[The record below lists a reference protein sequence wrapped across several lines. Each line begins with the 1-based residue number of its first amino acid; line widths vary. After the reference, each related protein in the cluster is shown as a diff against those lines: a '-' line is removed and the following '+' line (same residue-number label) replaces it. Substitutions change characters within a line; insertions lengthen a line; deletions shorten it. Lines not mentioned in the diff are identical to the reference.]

1 MLQDLRYAARWLRRS
16 PGFTAVAVL
25 SLAMGIG
32 FNTALFSV
40 LDAILFRPLPVSAP
54 DRLVEVYTSGG
65 DGDTYATSSYPD
77 VLDLQAQN
85 SVFSDMMG
93 YSAMMAAINLP
104 DRSRLA
110 LGEVVTGNYF
120 QVLGVGAAAGRT
132 LLPEDDRPG
141 AERVAMISHRAWV
154 RDYGSRPDVV
164 GQSMRMR
171 GQPYTI
177 VGVTPAGF
185 SGMMPVLAPELWITT
200 AHVSEVE
207 PAGIQ
212 DVVPGPGTTRL
223 DRRGQRWLFVKG
235 RLRDGVSAGEARAN
249 LEIVWSQLVA
259 AHPQTN
265 KDRALTVVPTSDV
278 RIHPEVDRAL
288 LPAGI
293 GLMVA
298 FGLVL
303 AIACANVAS
312 MLLAR
317 AASRQREISIRL
329 ALGAGR
335 GRLIRQLLTESVL
348 LSALGAAGGLLVAT
362 WLTRLATN
370 LDLPIPIPVAFD
382 IRIDGR
388 VLAFTIGVSLL
399 AGLAAGLVPAL
410 KASRHSLVNAL
421 KGESAASDVAG
432 RRWTLRDGLVAA
444 QIATTVV
451 LLVAAGLLA
460 RSLVSARHVDPGF
473 QTAGIAILSTD
484 VEMLGYDEARARQ
497 FWDTVLERVQALP
510 GIEAAAV
517 AARLPLSINFN
528 QATFF
533 VPGHH
538 GPGDRGATILTTRV
552 SDDYFRALDVPLLEG
567 RTFNATDGPGTPLVV
582 VVSESLA
589 RQYWPGQSAIGQ
601 RLHMRALDGPAF
613 EIVGVTAD
621 HKVQTIGEAPQPYVH
636 FPYSQLKTS
645 YQTLL
650 VRSRM
655 DAGQTLAQ
663 VRRELLSMEPNLA
676 FLDNQTMED
685 QVSAVLFPARAAA
698 WVVSAVGV
706 VAMLL
711 AAIGLYGVIA
721 YSVARRTREIGIRMA
736 LGARPGSVLGLV
748 LRQGM
753 TVAGIGLFA
762 GILLA
767 VVAARAVAGALYGVS
782 AADPIAWLGA
792 AGTILLVALAAN
804 AVPAR
809 RATTVD
815 PSSALRSE

>member
-16 PGFTAVAVL
+16 PAFTAVAVL
-25 SLAMGIG
+25 SLAVGIG

-54 DRLVEVYTSGG
+54 DRLVDVYTSGG

-77 VLDLQAQN
+77 FLDFREQN
-85 SVFSDMMG
+85 GVFDDMMA

-120 QVLGVGAAAGRT
+120 HVLGVSAAIGRT
-132 LLPEDDRPG
+132 LLPEDDQPG

-154 RDYGSRPDVV
+154 RDYGRSPGVL
-164 GQSMRMR
+164 GQSLRMR
-171 GQPYTI
+171 GQGYTI
-177 VGVTPAGF
+177 VGVAPDGF
-185 SGMMPVLAPELWITT
+185 TGMVPVLAPELWVTT
-200 AHVSEVE
+200 AHVGEVE

-212 DVVPGPGTTRL
+212 DVVPGPGTNRL
-223 DRRGQRWLFVKG
+223 DRRGQRWLFMKG
-235 RLRDGVSAGEARAN
+235 RLRDGVSAAEARAN
-249 LEIVWSQLVA
+249 LELVWSQLVA
-259 AHPQTN
+259 AHTQTN
-265 KDRALTVVPTSDV
+265 KDRAISLVPTSDV
-278 RIHPEVDRAL
+278 RIHPDADRAL
-288 LPAGI
+288 LPAGV

-317 AASRQREISIRL
+317 AAGRQREISVRL

-335 GRLIRQLLTESVL
+335 GRLIRQLLTESLL
-348 LSALGAAGGLLVAT
+348 LSALGATAGLALAS
-362 WLTRLATN
+362 WLTRLATTI
-370 LDLPIPIPVAFD
+370 DLPIPIPVAFD
-382 IRIDGR
+382 IRIDAR
-388 VLAFTIGVSLL
+388 VLAFTIAVSVIAGLV
-399 AGLAAGLVPAL
+399 AGLAPAL
-410 KASRHSLVNAL
+410 KASRHSLVGAL

-460 RSLVSARHVDPGF
+460 RSLASARYAEAGFDPSGLAIVSAD
-473 QTAGIAILSTD
+473 LD
-484 VEMLGYDEARARQ
+484 MLRYERPRAER
-497 FWDTVLERVQALP
+497 FWDDVLQRVESMP
-510 GIEAAAV
+510 GIHRAALGSRV
-517 AARLPLSINFN
+517 PFSLNFN
-528 QATFF
+528 QETFF
-533 VPGHH
+533 IPGHH
-538 GPGDRGATILTTRV
+538 GPGDRGTTILNARV
-552 SDDYFRALDVPLLEG
+552 SGGYFATLGVPILEG
-567 RTFNATDGPGTPLVV
+567 RTFLPSDTGESPRVI
-582 VVSESLA
+582 VVSEALA
-589 RQYWPGQSAIGQ
+589 KRYWPGESAIG
-601 RLHMRALDGPAF
+601 RRIHIRGLDGPAF
-613 EIVGVTAD
+613 EIVGVSAD
-621 HKVQTIGEAPQPYVH
+621 HKVRSVGETPQPFVH
-636 FPYSQLKTS
+636 FPYEQQRNPYQVLMVRVQGDAHQQLAA
-645 YQTLL
+645 L
-650 VRSRM
+650 
-655 DAGQTLAQ
+655 
-663 VRRELLSMEPNLA
+663 RRELLAMEPNLA

-736 LGARPGSVLGLV
+736 LGARPGSVLRLV

-753 TVAGIGLFA
+753 TVAGVGLAA
-762 GILLA
+762 GSLLA
-767 VVAARAVAGALYGVS
+767 VIAAYAVAGALYGIS

-792 AGTILLVALAAN
+792 AGTVLLISTAAN
-804 AVPAR
+804 LVPAR
-809 RATTVD
+809 RAATVD

>member
-16 PGFTAVAVL
+16 PGFTAVAML